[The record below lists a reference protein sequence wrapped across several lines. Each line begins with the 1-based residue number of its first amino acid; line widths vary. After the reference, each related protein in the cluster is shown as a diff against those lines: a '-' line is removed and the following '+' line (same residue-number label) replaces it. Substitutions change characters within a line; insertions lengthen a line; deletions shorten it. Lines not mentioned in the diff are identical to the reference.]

1 MTIRGFISKIKPPKK
16 QEITIDPRITELK
29 EEINRTIMQAEL
41 DGRFSFYEFQVVQNI
56 LSKCEKNNSF
66 DKYSMINEMVSTW
79 DRYCNLSRE
88 LGEYINRE
96 MLDESKVLAIHRT
109 NIGPINDYKENP
121 ILNSIMEEG
130 LMNMGH
136 GMQGVFVERP
146 SLALTTTPLSSLEGL
161 INLIGSYK
169 GNNAVILLSFPADE
183 VDDKLDFKVD
193 STMIYQKSGN
203 TNYIKPEYIL
213 GAIIKKDHEL
223 DEYHTR
229 EDILYKKETKEAI

>member
-1 MTIRGFISKIKPPKK
+1 MTFRGFISKIKPPKK
-16 QEITIDPRITELK
+16 QETKIDPRIAECK
-29 EEINRTIMQAEL
+29 EEMNRIIIQAEL
-41 DGRFSFYEFQVVQNI
+41 DGRFSFYEFQVVQKA
-56 LSKCEKNNSF
+56 LSKCENSNNYET
-66 DKYSMINEMVSTW
+66 YSMINEIITTW
-79 DRYCNLSRE
+79 DQYCNLPRDV
-88 LGEYINRE
+88 GEFINRE
-96 MLDESKVLAIHRT
+96 MSDESKVLAIHRT
-109 NIGPINDYKENP
+109 NIGPINDYRENR
-121 ILNSIMEEG
+121 ILNSIMENG
-130 LMNMGH
+130 LINMGH
-136 GMQGVFVERP
+136 GMQGAFVATP
-146 SLALTTTPLSSLEGL
+146 SLTLTTTPLSFLEGL